1 METRA
6 RAPQLEGT
14 ASFVRLASY
23 ERRMSEG
30 RAGPQLRFVDVQKV
44 KVAFDHACFALDRRC
59 LRRIHECLG
68 SATILNFKQKNN
80 SFDSATDRHNWIKF
94 SPAARAA
101 SACVSKTRLQR
112 S

>member
-6 RAPQLEGT
+6 CTPQLEGT
-14 ASFVRLASY
+14 ASFIRLASD
-23 ERRMSEG
+23 EHRISEG

-94 SPAARAA
+94 SPAA
-101 SACVSKTRLQR
+101 
-112 S
+112 